1 MTKKQ
6 KPIDKEYLISSLKGL
21 DKNILSRKYLPQ
33 TQSFSEAS
41 TRSNIADGETAS
53 VIFGKIRKWFADL
66 KEVAF
71 SGKFSDLTV
80 EDSDT
85 GTWDKPG
92 LTRLYDYADPD
103 AVDGAMTNSLAT
115 SFFDACLKSND
126 NNEPLADDTY
136 ALGSA
141 SRRWSEI
148 HAGEITGDEISG
160 TDLTGTRIRL
170 GVSSPQDLTR
180 TDHTNVAIFYQDNVF
195 GAGIGR
201 ELDGCGG
208 TDSHRITNQ
217 VVIGHYNS
225 SCAGGDTGGGTN
237 GIAFLIGNGTDGS
250 RSNAMYVDY
259 NGNSHIAGTQFMSGA
274 DYAEYLEWKDRNT
287 NHEDRVGRF
296 VTLSGDKIA
305 LANANDLIIGIVS
318 GNPSV
323 IGNDDLNTWTKRY
336 QRDAFGRLIL
346 GDITATDPETGREIL
361 LHDQPL
367 HNPLYDTDLVY
378 IPRSERAEWAAV
390 GMLGVMKVYDDGTC
404 VGDGYCR
411 VSENGIATAAVPEEN
426 SFLTPVFKVMKRV
439 SDHIIEVFLK

>member
-160 TDLTGTRIRL
+160 TNLTGTRIRL

-180 TDHTNVAIFYQDNVF
+180 TNHTNVAIFYQDNVF

-237 GIAFLIGNGTDGS
+237 GIAFLIGNGTDES

-346 GDITATDPETGREIL
+346 GDITASDPETGREIL

-411 VSENGIATAAVPEEN
+411 VSENGIATAAVPAEN